1 MRPLNERECIGG
13 QQAVFQ
19 CLQGQNAIAQLRDGQ
34 PMDRETY
41 HYDKVF
47 NGQATTAE
55 VYTHIARDAVK
66 NVANGINGTIFAYG
80 QVPTTT
86 QSYLPPHQVFAFHLP
101 SICIHS
107 ILTTTFPSYSPI
119 SDIVGKDPYHA
130 GWW

>member
-1 MRPLNERECIGG
+1 MSAAAEQQKEEGICVAIRMRPLNDRECTGG

-19 CLQGQNAIAQLRDGQ
+19 CLHGQNAIAQLRDGQ
-34 PMDRETY
+34 PMDGQTY

-80 QVPTTT
+80 QV
-86 QSYLPPHQVFAFHLP
+86 SIYSLLSLPYPVWVL
-101 SICIHS
+101 C
-107 ILTTTFPSYSPI
+107 YS
-119 SDIVGKDPYHA
+119 HT
-130 GWW
+130 